1 MLSRDSTLQ
10 AFIIQLFNC
19 FYITDAFLYQL
30 CKCSLWNHK
39 MWFCILV
46 LDHYTLVLIISF
58 SDCWRSLCSAYSLC
72 CLNRLIGEPNLLLFT
87 LSLVILPCVW
97 LCYRDNV
104 YTLKTQA
111 LDTWSTC
118 WTGVITFAAVCNGL
132 IRHLRNIVSIES
144 RWQKFFAHDLNECY
158 KPVVSMS

>member
-1 MLSRDSTLQ
+1 MFFVESQDVILYSCFGPLYIGIDHFFLRLLEVFVFSV
-10 AFIIQLFNC
+10 FFVLFESVN
-19 FYITDAFLYQL
+19 
-30 CKCSLWNHK
+30 
-39 MWFCILV
+39 
-46 LDHYTLVLIISF
+46 
-58 SDCWRSLCSAYSLC
+58 WRTKPPPFHSV
-72 CLNRLIGEPNLLLFT
+72 T
-87 LSLVILPCVW
+87 LVILPCVW

-104 YTLKTQA
+104 HTLKTQA